1 MFRKKDCWGFDMRD
15 MIQRPESMA
24 APHLAEAGG
33 PLGTARGVDLRK
45 YFYMIAKRLWL
56 LLFCFMTSVVI
67 MLVVL
72 FYRQGIMGDRELN
85 FDRILRKRQKFIEK
99 TQRGGK

>member
-1 MFRKKDCWGFDMRD
+1 MDTV
-15 MIQRPESMA
+15 QA
-24 APHLAEAGG
+24 A
-33 PLGTARGVDLRK
+33 
-45 YFYMIAKRLWL
+45 LW
-56 LLFCFMTSVVI
+56 VVI

>member
-1 MFRKKDCWGFDMRD
+1 MIDREPTLVIMAAGMGSRFGGLKQMTPVDPEGHFIIDFSLCDAHRAGFRKVVFS
-15 MIQRPESMA
+15 IIIMA
-24 APHLAEAGG
+24 
-33 PLGTARGVDLRK
+33 
-45 YFYMIAKRLWL
+45 
-56 LLFCFMTSVVI
+56 
-67 MLVVL
+67 VVL